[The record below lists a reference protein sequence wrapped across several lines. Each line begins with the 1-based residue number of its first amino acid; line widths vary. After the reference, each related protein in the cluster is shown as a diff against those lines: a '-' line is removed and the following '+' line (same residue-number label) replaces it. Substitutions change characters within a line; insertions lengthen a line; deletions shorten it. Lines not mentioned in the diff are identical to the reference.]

1 MTTTDFVPRSGQREV
16 LQYRGGRLAVAAVPG
31 SGKTRTLAAL
41 AADLIAERKVGPGQ
55 EVLIVTMTN
64 SAAENFAAQVAG
76 FVTAR
81 GLISGVGYRVRT
93 IHGLANDIIR
103 DRSALVGL
111 PQSFPILDEAAAE
124 QTLLEAVS
132 EWLRANPN
140 WFLPY
145 AANPDA
151 SSGPRFGMRWR
162 DRFERMVRAYL
173 REAKDLQL
181 SPDEVAGLVD
191 ETDPAFAALN
201 AANAVYRLYQAALNY
216 QGAVDFADLIRLALE
231 ILNRDADYRSVLA
244 YRWPFVLED
253 ESQDSSRLQEFLLRR
268 LTEENGNW
276 VRVGD
281 PNQAIYET
289 FTSASPEFLR
299 RFLREEGVEVVE
311 MAYSGRSTEPIIAL
325 ANRLSVWSRDEHPW
339 EELRAI
345 RPLEPPLIR
354 PTPESDPQRNPASE
368 TARIYLDA
376 EARAPDEERERVV
389 SSVIRALEAD
399 ADTSIAI
406 LVPSN
411 NDGAKMVEL
420 LGQRGVSCREL
431 LRTTSKTRT
440 ALAALVRQVKAIAKP
455 YETRPLSEAFVA
467 YADLLQSVPSDERYV
482 LEQAADRLL
491 AVQPED
497 VLFPQNSETFAIP
510 LAVEEVVQAAPGVL
524 ATLVRFLEH
533 LRLWHWAIVLPI
545 DRLLL
550 TVAVD
555 LFREPFQLSVAYSV
569 AGALRR
575 ELELSGST
583 SISHAI
589 NYLSDIVDNRRTVY
603 GIGDDAVDP
612 AATGVVTVA
621 TMHKAKGLE
630 WDRVYLMSVNNYE
643 FPAGDAD
650 DIYRGEHSLVR
661 DNLSLEDEV
670 IAQVQAL
677 HSSADY
683 VEGSASK
690 RARLN
695 YAAERLR
702 LLYVGIT
709 RARRELIVTTN
720 SGRGQA
726 RSAAVLIALENWLRN
741 PK

>member
-1 MTTTDFVPRSGQREV
+1 MTTTDFTPRAGQQEV
-16 LQYRGGRLAVAAVPG
+16 LRYRGGRLAVAAVPG

-41 AADLIAERKVGPGQ
+41 AADLISERKVGPGQ

-111 PQSFPILDEAAAE
+111 PQSFPILDEAGAE
-124 QTLLEAVS
+124 QTLLEAIS

-140 WFLPY
+140 WFIPY
-145 AANPDA
+145 AANQDPG
-151 SSGPRFGMRWR
+151 SGSRHGMRWR

-191 ETDPAFAALN
+191 ESDSAFAALV
-201 AANAVYRLYQAALNY
+201 AANAVYRLYQATLNY
-216 QGAVDFADLIRLALE
+216 QGAVDFADLIRLALDV
-231 ILNRDADYRSVLA
+231 LNRDADYRGVLA
-244 YRWPFVLED
+244 HRWPFVLED
-253 ESQDSSRLQEFLLRR
+253 ESQDSSRLQELLLRT
-268 LTEENGNW
+268 LTQAQGNW

-289 FTSASPEFLR
+289 FTSASPKFLR
-299 RFLREEGVEVVE
+299 RFLREEGVAVVE
-311 MAYSGRSTEPIIAL
+311 MAYSGRSAQPIIAL
-325 ANRLSVWSRDEHPW
+325 ANRLSEWSRVDHPW
-339 EELRAI
+339 DELRSM
-345 RPLEPPLIR
+345 RPLEPPLVL
-354 PTPESDPQRNPASE
+354 PVPDTDPQQNPPAES
-368 TARIYLDA
+368 ARIYLDA
-376 EARAPDEERERVV
+376 EARTPEEERERVV
-389 SSVIRALEAD
+389 SSVVRAIEAD
-399 ADTSIAI
+399 SSTSIAV

-420 LGQRGVSCREL
+420 LGQRGVPCREL

-440 ALAALVRQVKAIAKP
+440 ALAALVSQVKAVAKP

-467 YADLLQSVPSDERYV
+467 YANHMQTVPSDEQYA
-482 LEQAADRLL
+482 LEQAADRMLS
-491 AVQPED
+491 VQPED
-497 VLFPQNSETFAIP
+497 VLFPRGAKAFTIP
-510 LAVEEVVQAAPGVL
+510 EIVEEALQSAPGVL
-524 ATLVRFLEH
+524 AVLVQFLEH
-533 LRLWHWAIVLPI
+533 MRSWHWAIVLPI

-550 TVAVD
+550 TIAVD

-575 ELELSGST
+575 ELELSGT
-583 SISHAI
+583 ASIGHAI
-589 NYLSDIVDNRRTVY
+589 SYLGDIVDNRRTVY

-612 AATGVVTVA
+612 TAAGVVTVA

-643 FPAGDAD
+643 FPAGDPD
-650 DIYRGEHSLVR
+650 DIYRGEHPLVR

-677 HSSADY
+677 HSGADY
-683 VEGSASK
+683 AEGSASM

-726 RSAAVLIALENWLRN
+726 RPAAALIALENWLRTQ
-741 PK
+741 

>member
-1 MTTTDFVPRSGQREV
+1 MTTADFIPRSGQLEV
-16 LQYRGGRLAVAAVPG
+16 LRYRGGRLAVAAVPG

-41 AADLIAERKVGPGQ
+41 AADLISERAVGPGQ

-64 SAAENFAAQVAG
+64 SAAENFASQVAG

-111 PQSFPILDEAAAE
+111 PQSFPILDEAGAE

-140 WFLPY
+140 WFVPY
-145 AANPDA
+145 SANQDPG
-151 SSGPRFGMRWR
+151 SGARHGMRWR

-181 SPDEVAGLVD
+181 SPDEVAGLAD
-191 ETDPAFAALN
+191 ESDPAFAALN

-231 ILNRDADYRSVLA
+231 ILNRDADYRAVLA
-244 YRWPFVLED
+244 KRWPFVLED
-253 ESQDSSRLQEFLLRR
+253 ESQDSSRLQELLLRR
-268 LTEENGNW
+268 LTETDGNW

-299 RFLREEGVEVVE
+299 RFLREAGVAVVE
-311 MAYSGRSTEPIIAL
+311 MAYSGRSAEPIIAL
-325 ANRLSVWSRDEHPW
+325 ANRLSVWSREDHPW
-339 EELRAI
+339 DELRAM

-354 PTPESDPQRNPASE
+354 PVPDNDPQRNPAAES
-368 TARIYLDA
+368 ARIYLDA
-376 EARAPDEERERVV
+376 EARTPDEERERVV
-389 SSVIRALEAD
+389 SSVVRAIEAD
-399 ADTSIAI
+399 SNTSIAV

-411 NDGAKMVEL
+411 SDGAKMVEL
-420 LGQRGVSCREL
+420 LGQRGVPCREL

-440 ALAALVRQVKAIAKP
+440 ALAALVSQIKAIAKP
-455 YETRPLSEAFVA
+455 YETRPLSEAFLA
-467 YADLLQSVPSDERYV
+467 YADLMQTVPSDERRA

-491 AVQPED
+491 SVQPED
-497 VLFPQNSETFAIP
+497 VLFPQNAEAFAIP
-510 LAVEEVVQAAPGVL
+510 SAVEEVLQSAPGAL
-524 ATLVRFLEH
+524 ALLIQFLEN
-533 LRLWHWAIVLPI
+533 LRSWHWAIVLPI

-575 ELELSGST
+575 ELELSGSA
-583 SISHAI
+583 SIGHAI
-589 NYLSDIVDNRRTVY
+589 AYLSDIVDNRRTVY

-612 AATGVVTVA
+612 TAAGVVTVA

-630 WDRVYLMSVNNYE
+630 WDRVYLMSVSNYE
-643 FPAGDAD
+643 FPAGDPD
-650 DIYRGEHSLVR
+650 DIYRGEHPLVR
-661 DNLSLEDEV
+661 DSLSLEDEI

-677 HSSADY
+677 HSDVDY
-683 VEGSASK
+683 VEGAASL

-709 RARRELIVTTN
+709 RARRELVITTN

-726 RSAAVLIALENWLRN
+726 RPAVPLIALENWLRN
-741 PK
+741 Q